1 MFTHRNGAIA
11 EVLRAEAL
19 ADERQLE
26 SLIEESRASGEAL
39 SDLVVERGVVS
50 RLALLDAVAKSLGH
64 SRAGDLPETL
74 PSSVVSLLD
83 GNQARNYGAIP
94 LRTNGRSIELLV
106 VDPFNSRVVDDLSF
120 ALNREIRLVVAEPN
134 EVEALIKR
142 YYGDTGSFAQLV
154 TECAKSGIAEASS
167 RELSA
172 DDIETLAGQTPVIAF
187 VNLVLGQAVKDKA
200 SDVHFEPFEHE
211 FKIRYRVD
219 GALYEMTPPPKS
231 LALPITSRIKVLAN
245 LNIAERRVP
254 QDGRIKLMIG
264 GRSVD
269 LRVSTLPT
277 QFGESVVLRILD
289 QSAVRLD
296 LDQLGMGEG
305 VLAGVREIV
314 RRPNGIFVVTGP
326 TGSGK
331 TTTLYSALRA
341 INTTEVKVITAE
353 DPIEYEIE
361 GIMQVP
367 VNPLIGFTFAAALR
381 AFLRQDPDVIMVGE
395 IRDLET
401 AQIAIQ
407 ASLTGHLVLT
417 TLHTN
422 DAAGAVARLSDIGI
436 EPFLIAGSVEAVLA
450 QRLLRKVCPRCSVP
464 DEVSPSLLRQA
475 GIDADAIGD
484 GRLSRG
490 VGCAHCA
497 QTGYRG
503 RLGIFEWLKMTDPLR
518 ERVLNRVPALELKQA
533 AIREGMRTLRQEAL
547 RALAVGTTSV
557 DEVVKYT

>member
-167 RELSA
+167 RDLSA

-464 DEVSPSLLRQA
+464 DEVSLSLLRQA

-547 RALAVGTTSV
+547 RALAAGTTSV

>member
-1 MFTHRNGAIA
+1 MFTHRNEAIA
-11 EVLRAEAL
+11 EVLRG
-19 ADERQLE
+19 E
-26 SLIEESRASGEAL
+26 SLVAKSEIELLIEESRGSGQVL
-39 SDLVVERGVVS
+39 SDLVIERGMVS
-50 RLALLDAVAKSLGH
+50 RVELLDAVAKSLGC
-64 SRAGDLPETL
+64 SRATQLPESL
-74 PSSVVSLLD
+74 PATTVGLLD
-83 GNQARNYGAIP
+83 ASQARNYGAIP
-94 LRTNGRSIELLV
+94 VRAEGRSVELLV
-106 VDPFNSRVVDDLSF
+106 VDPFNSRIVDDLSF
-120 ALNREIRLVVAEPN
+120 ALDREVRLVVAEPN

-142 YYGDTGSFAQLV
+142 YYGEPDSFAQLV
-154 TECAKSGIAEASS
+154 TACAKSEVVNPSGGD
-167 RELSA
+167 LSK
-172 DDIETLAGQTPVIAF
+172 DDIEALAGQTPVIAF
-187 VNLVLGQAVKDKA
+187 VNLIFGQAVKDKA

-219 GALYEMTPPPKS
+219 GALYEMTPPPKA

-269 LRVSTLPT
+269 VRVSTLPT

-296 LDQLGMGEG
+296 LAQLGMRED
-305 VLAGVREIV
+305 VLAGVNEII

-361 GIMQVP
+361 GITQVP
-367 VNPLIGFTFAAALR
+367 VNPLIGFSFAAALR
-381 AFLRQDPDVIMVGE
+381 SFLRQDPDVIMVGE

-436 EPFLIAGSVEAVLA
+436 PPFLIAGSVEAVLA

-464 DEVSPSLLRQA
+464 DDTSPSLLRQA
-475 GIDADAIGD
+475 GIEPDALEGA
-484 GRLSRG
+484 RVLRG
-490 VGCAHCA
+490 VGCQHCSN
-497 QTGYRG
+497 TGYRG
-503 RLGIFEWLKMTDPLR
+503 RVGIFEWLKMTDSLR
-518 ERVLNRVPALELKQA
+518 EDVLNRAPALELKHA
-533 AIREGMRTLRQEAL
+533 AVREGMRTLRQEAL
-547 RALAVGTTSV
+547 RALAAGITSIE
-557 DEVVKYT
+557 EVIKYT